1 MYFVADLLIF
11 HDELDLGA
19 ESKFFLQ
26 ALVSRGCFVPATPF
40 KIKPVAKLLCLT
52 ERLVRDAVRELVE
65 AGLLVAHKQAE
76 KVGRPGQEYQASQH
90 LLDLI
95 AESGRGSLDHQEL
108 IRRLFSESEI
118 YAEDPLSELDMGN
131 EAAPRKLVRKDGRP
145 AAPGAHGR
153 LGACTRVLLAALL
166 SFADQCGVV
175 AGVGEARLRAMTGL
189 NPAALRHQ
197 VRRLVSLGYIR
208 GHMPGVSNGVFIGA
222 KVPSTY
228 YLNLDH
234 PQLGEQRSRR
244 AVLVYADDGR
254 SLCERVVCGLNPEVA
269 SALLA
274 LGPAVLNVLCHKLAR
289 YTSHLL
295 SLTWGGPGERYGDAP
310 ASMEGMIARELG
322 QLRVS
327 GARLEE
333 NGYYWPGMLDHFFAV
348 AFEWAEE
355 LKVRLNG
362 KAWSGYQP
370 QLIRLIPAPERQDDL
385 RIISLIFYPA
395 PERQEGCIVY
405 TDVRGGLLRRFD
417 SEADLDV
424 RNRYEFGLLTE

>member
-1 MYFVADLLIF
+1 MAFLLSF
-11 HDELDLGA
+11 FEGHDLGVEA
-19 ESKFFLQ
+19 RFFLQ
-26 ALVSRGCFVPATPF
+26 AMASRGGIAPATPF

-52 ERLVRDAVRELVE
+52 ERLVRDAVHELVE
-65 AGLLVAHKQAE
+65 AELLVAQKQAD
-76 KVGRPGQEYQASQH
+76 KVGRPGQEYQASQY
-90 LLDLI
+90 LLDLL
-95 AESGRGSLDHQEL
+95 ARSGRGSLDHQEL
-108 IRRLFSESEI
+108 IHRLFSESEI
-118 YAEDPLSELDMGN
+118 YAEGPRSEVGMGC
-131 EAAPRKLVRKDGRP
+131 EVAPRKLVRKDGRP

-153 LGACTRVLLAALL
+153 LGASTRVLLASLL

-189 NPAALRHQ
+189 NPAALKHQ

-208 GHMPGVSNGVFIGA
+208 GHVPGVSNGVFIGA

-244 AVLVYADDGR
+244 AVLVYAAAGP
-254 SLCERVVCGLNPEVA
+254 SLRERLVCGLNPEVA

-295 SLTWGGPGERYGDAP
+295 SLTWGSPGERYGDAP

-327 GARLEE
+327 GTGLDKD
-333 NGYYWPGMLDHFFAV
+333 GYYWPGMLDHFFAV

-370 QLIRLIPAPERQDDL
+370 QLIRLIPAPEQQDGL
-385 RIISLIFYPA
+385 RITSLIFYPA
-395 PERQEGCIVY
+395 PERQEGCIVC
-405 TDVRGGLLRRFD
+405 TDVRGGFLRRFD